1 MALAYLTINLDSFT
15 GDDRPPVS
23 QYSTITLDPGVDHI
37 DAAADVIH
45 VRSIVVSLDRQGK
58 AATANGVPCVD
69 GRVPVVAGVAYAVSA
84 PNILRGGPHYIP
96 ALTAGQVVDLSDY
109 ITPGAPL
116 TPDQAAALTARIV
129 ALELNEDDHTQYA
142 LADGT
147 RGSFATAAQGA
158 KADSAVQPGDLTA
171 YATDAELTKAIADSQ
186 LLEPGP
192 NRFNAATVT
201 LEFRVDHTT
210 GALTAA
216 AGWWASDFIP
226 VAASSPYWTKVSWY
240 RAYYDNTK
248 TFISGVNVGSITA
261 GTTFT
266 TPAGAAYVRDSHFQQ
281 AQIATQVVAEGSTAL
296 PWTAYAVQVPPEILR
311 EVTPSVVVTDA
322 ATGATLGD
330 ALASLAVVAGPPANA
345 FNPATVTD
353 GFYFNTTTGV
363 MTAGA
368 DWHTSDFI
376 PVTAGTVYAGNL
388 VWWIAWFTRDQVF
401 ISGSNLTP
409 QGAKTFTAPAGA
421 VYARFSWFGAT
432 VPSTIVFR
440 TGTSA
445 VLPPIP
451 YTAASVDASLIKHTA
466 TINLPATIPALVGAE
481 TNLYFDGIVSGDY
494 ATFDIDVTCTIGTQ
508 QADRWTVTPAAAGTY
523 PVTIDVYRDGVGVA
537 RAITSLV
544 VKAAAV
550 GTGVTKSVVVIGDS
564 LIDNATSPPT
574 VLPTLFGAGDPMDIT
589 MLGTRGTGP
598 GLHEGRAGWST
609 TTYTTLSTSGGIT
622 NAFWNGSAFSFPA
635 WKTAQGYATVDYA
648 IVNLGINDIFTPTT
662 DAAAATAIATALA
675 QLGTMVTSITGTGTK
690 VGICVTTP
698 PARSQD
704 AFGASYGSG
713 QTRWRYRR
721 NLASWNAALIAT
733 FGGRTAEG
741 IYLLPTNAALDT
753 ANNFPTTTAAVNSRN
768 ATTSSRQNN
777 GVHPASSGSAQLADV
792 MHHWIKGF
800 ES

>member
-1 MALAYLTINLDSFT
+1 VFHVYVSLADFGGDPLSGILIEAVATPAVKKSGTSVHSNAPERAYTGVDGTCTLNLLSIPGVWYQIRPVHSKGVFNPVNLAGYVPDVDDPTTGEVFPADTEINLKDVVDEDPTPGYEGLVYSGPPNVLTIGTVTT
-15 GDDRPPVS
+15 GAPGSDADADIGGVS
-23 QYSTITLDPGVDHI
+23 PSQTLDLVIPRG
-37 DAAADVIH
+37 DV
-45 VRSIVVSLDRQGK
+45 
-58 AATANGVPCVD
+58 
-69 GRVPVVAGVAYAVSA
+69 
-84 PNILRGGPHYIP
+84 GP
-96 ALTAGQVVDLSDY
+96 
-109 ITPGAPL
+109 
-116 TPDQAAALTARIV
+116 
-129 ALELNEDDHTQYA
+129 
-142 LADGT
+142 
-147 RGSFATAAQGA
+147 
-158 KADSAVQPGDLTA
+158 KGDTG
-171 YATDAELTKAIADSQ
+171 DSQ

-201 LEFRVDHTT
+201 LEFRVNHTT
-210 GALTAA
+210 GALVAA

-240 RAYYDNTK
+240 RAYYDDSQ
-248 TFISGVNVGSITA
+248 TFISGVNVGSITG

-266 TPAGAAYVRDSHFQQ
+266 TPAGAAYVRDSHFEQSR
-281 AQIATQVVAEGSTAL
+281 IATQVVAEGSTSR
-296 PWTAYAVQVPPEILR
+296 PWTAYQLQVPPEILR
-311 EVTPSVVVTDA
+311 EVTPSVLVTDA

-376 PVTAGTVYAGNL
+376 PVTAGNAYAGNL
-388 VWWIAWFTRDQVF
+388 VWYIAWFTRAQVF

-421 VYARFSWFGAT
+421 VYARFSWFGSTA
-432 VPSTIVFR
+432 PSIIVFR
-440 TGTSA
+440 AGTSA

-466 TINLPATIPALVGAE
+466 TLNLPATIPALVGAE
-481 TNLYFDGIVSGDY
+481 TNLYFDGIVGGDY
-494 ATFDIDVTCTIGTQ
+494 ALYDVDINCSIGTQ
-508 QADRWTVTPAAAGTY
+508 QAERWTVVPASAGTY
-523 PVTIDVYRDGVGVA
+523 ALTFDLYRDGVGVA
-537 RAITSLV
+537 RATTSVV

-550 GTGVTKSVVVIGDS
+550 GTGITKSVVVIGDS

-598 GLHEGRAGWST
+598 GLHEGRSGWST
-609 TTYTTLSTSGGIT
+609 TTYTTLATSGGVT
-622 NAFWNGSAFSFPA
+622 NAFWDGSAFSFPA

-648 IVNLGINDIFTPTT
+648 IVNLGINDVFSAAT
-662 DAAAATAIATALA
+662 DAEATTAITTALA

-721 NLASWNAALIAT
+721 NLAAWNTALIAT

-753 ANNFPTTTAAVNSRN
+753 VNNFPTTTAAVNARN
-768 ATTSSRQNN
+768 ATTSARQNN
-777 GVHPASSGSAQLADV
+777 GVHCSSNGSAQIADV